1 MRDDRTYITEPY
13 MSKSPKGQME
23 NDMGEP
29 TYEEQIPILA
39 MFLANAD
46 IEYQTKEDLIKAF
59 CKKFDKTE
67 EELLRD
73 LKGE

>member
-1 MRDDRTYITEPY
+1 
-13 MSKSPKGQME
+13 
-23 NDMGEP
+23 MGEP
-29 TYEEQIPILA
+29 TYMEQLPILA
-39 MFLANAD
+39 MLLANAG
-46 IEYQTKEDLIKAF
+46 IEHQTKEDLIKAF

>member
-1 MRDDRTYITEPY
+1 
-13 MSKSPKGQME
+13 
-23 NDMGEP
+23 MGEP
-29 TYEEQIPILA
+29 TYMEQLPILA
-39 MFLANAD
+39 MFLANAG

-73 LKGE
+73 LKGEWYGNN